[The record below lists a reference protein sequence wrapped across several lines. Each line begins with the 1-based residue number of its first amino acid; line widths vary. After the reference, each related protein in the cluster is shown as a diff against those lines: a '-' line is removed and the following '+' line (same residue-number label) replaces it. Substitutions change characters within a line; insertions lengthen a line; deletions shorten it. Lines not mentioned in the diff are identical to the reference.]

1 MLRYKYIARHVHYVV
16 PQVAIGDIFL
26 TRNVTSK
33 RILTEKEEWWRPM
46 RASYAA
52 WNFGSE
58 FTTWHRVKVWRS
70 INVVSGCDG
79 VLWLDR
85 RTEGIMHKKKLSV
98 LV

>member
-1 MLRYKYIARHVHYVV
+1 MYIMLVVGTVV

-26 TRNVTSK
+26 TRKVTSK

-58 FTTWHRVKVWRS
+58 FTTWHRIKVS
-70 INVVSGCDG
+70 SVVSGCDG
-79 VLWLDR
+79 FLWLDGT
-85 RTEGIMHKKKLSV
+85 TEGIMHKKN
-98 LV
+98 